1 MVLLRVVIWRVVGVA
16 VLLSLAPVMLRV
28 VIWLV
33 LFVGVAVLLLLVAL
47 LLLLLLF
54 IVFSYS
60 LELLPFLLIPIPY
73 PTPRATI
80 SSSVS
85 PSHHF
90 CFAKMAFIQGMS
102 FAPGATS
109 KPFLQP
115 HTGSPP
121 AWRPVVVHP

>member
-1 MVLLRVVIWRVVGVA
+1 MIWRVVGVA
-16 VLLSLAPVMLRV
+16 LLLSLAPVMLRV

-33 LFVGVAVLLLLVAL
+33 LFVGVAVLLLLVA
-47 LLLLLLF
+47 LLLLLF